1 MPIVHDPKTG
11 QFVRGAGGS
20 GGSGGKK
27 SKIPEGLS
35 ESQGAQYNNFMSH
48 STKVV
53 KARYISMLKRSSR
66 ITGNPDPEPK
76 SRMAYKLAKN
86 GEGIQGKL

>member
-11 QFVRGAGGS
+11 QFTRSS
-20 GGSGGKK
+20 GGVGSSKRA
-27 SKIPEGLS
+27 KIPEGLT

-48 STKVV
+48 SHKIV
-53 KARYISMLKRSSR
+53 KARYISMVKRSSR
-66 ITGNPDPEPK
+66 VTGTPDPEPK

-86 GEGIQGKL
+86 NEGIQGKL